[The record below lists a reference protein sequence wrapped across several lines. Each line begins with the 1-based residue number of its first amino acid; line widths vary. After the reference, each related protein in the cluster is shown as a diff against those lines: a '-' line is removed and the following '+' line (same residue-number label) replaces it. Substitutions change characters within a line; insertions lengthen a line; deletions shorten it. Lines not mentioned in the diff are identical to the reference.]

1 MTPHHTNA
9 HDLDSHRA
17 DLDAKP
23 RLTRLE
29 AAWVIARRDFVA
41 VLFSRAFLF
50 FLIGP
55 LFPVLVGGLAGSIG
69 SQVSKDTAV
78 IEVGL
83 AMGAENN
90 AAMIAARDQLVPH
103 LRGAVPALR
112 EVPEAAGDPDFDARG
127 FMEARKG
134 NYAAIVTGTP
144 DAPELIGTEGQ
155 VGRWQGPIELIA
167 ANVTAATPL
176 TFPQSTRQTVASS
189 AASERSNRVRTAQ
202 AAQMVMFLLTMLLA
216 GMVLSNLAE
225 EKGNK
230 IIEILAAAIPMDAVF
245 MGKLFAMLGVSF
257 VGIAV
262 WGTLG
267 WGFWAIAEDAITTVT
282 QTDFRNLPGPA
293 VGWPMFLTLAIAYFS
308 MAYLL
313 LGSLFLTIGAM
324 ANTVR
329 EVQTL
334 SMPVTML
341 QLMVFFLAAAT
352 LTDAGSGLE
361 MVAVIFPLSSPFAM
375 LARAA
380 LEETMWIH
388 VAALAYQAVWVAL
401 LVKGGSMLFRKR
413 VMKSGGAGHAKKKR
427 RWGLNG
433 GLSGTRE
440 KKSPAAALEPAE

>member
-1 MTPHHTNA
+1 MSA
-9 HDLDSHRA
+9 HDQA
-17 DLDAKP
+17 AIDARP
-23 RLTRLE
+23 RLSRLE
-29 AAWVIARRDFVA
+29 AAWVIARRDFIA

-69 SQVSKDTAV
+69 SQNNKQAV
-78 IEVGL
+78 VTEVGL
-83 AMGAENN
+83 AMSIEDN
-90 AAMIAARDQLVPH
+90 AAMIAARERLGQR
-103 LRGAVPALR
+103 LRPAVPSLS
-112 EVPEAAGDPDFDARG
+112 EVPEAREPGFEAGAY
-127 FMEARKG
+127 MEARRG
-134 NYAAIVTGTP
+134 NYAAIVTGTLAEP
-144 DAPELIGTEGQ
+144 VIVGTERQ
-155 VGRWQGPIELIA
+155 VRRWQGAVELIA
-167 ANVTAATPL
+167 AEATAATPL
-176 TFPQSTRQTVASS
+176 AFPQSSSQTVTSS
-189 AASERSNRVRTAQ
+189 AASERSTRIQTAT

-230 IIEILAAAIPMDAVF
+230 IIEILAAAIPMDSVF

-262 WGTLG
+262 WGMLG
-267 WGFWAIAEDAITTVT
+267 WGFWAIAEDAIVTVT
-282 QTDFRNLPGPA
+282 QTNFRVLPGPA
-293 VGWPMFLTLAIAYFS
+293 VGWPVFIALAIAYFS

-341 QLMVFFLAAAT
+341 QLMVFFLAAASVT
-352 LTDAGSGLE
+352 SPGSTMELL
-361 MVAVIFPLSSPFAM
+361 AVGFPLSSPFAM

-380 LEETMWIH
+380 MEETLWIH
-388 VAALAYQAVWVAL
+388 AAGLAWQALWVVL

-413 VMKSGGAGHAKKKR
+413 VMKSGGAGREKKKR
-427 RWGLNG
+427 FWHRR
-433 GLSGTRE
+433 SKE
-440 KKSPAAALEPAE
+440 LEPAQ